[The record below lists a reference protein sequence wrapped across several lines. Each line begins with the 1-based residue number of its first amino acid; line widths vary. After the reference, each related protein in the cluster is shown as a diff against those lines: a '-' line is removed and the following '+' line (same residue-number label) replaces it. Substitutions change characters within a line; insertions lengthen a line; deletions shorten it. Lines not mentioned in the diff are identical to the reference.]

1 MEHFV
6 YCNTLYFSFTTVST
20 GTLPHT
26 CIFPQSSV
34 AFMMLPVTEVFTA
47 WPPSEASET
56 NSHLSQWLI
65 KFCELH
71 QRCYVLLCA
80 PMFGVD
86 EQKVLSALQ
95 QQYLDQNIHFL
106 PAHSSSECVDCMINI
121 ARVTCK
127 PLCLMIHERFQ
138 AVQEQF
144 TSEDSVFNIVNHI
157 GIGQHETHVLLDGCN
172 SVSVIA
178 QATVDDLL
186 DCSLDSSTAKQVQ
199 RFFHSKE

>member
-1 MEHFV
+1 MYIFP
-6 YCNTLYFSFTTVST
+6 SFTVVST

-34 AFMMLPVTEVFTA
+34 AFMMVPVTEVFTA

-56 NSHLSQWLI
+56 NSQLAQWLAR
-65 KFCELH
+65 FCELH

-80 PMFGVD
+80 PMFGID

-95 QQYLDQNIHFL
+95 QQHLNTNINFL

-127 PLCLMIHERFQ
+127 PLCSMIRERFQ
-138 AVQEQF
+138 AVQEQLI
-144 TSEDSVFNIVNHI
+144 SEDMVFNIVSHI
-157 GIGQHETHVLLDGCN
+157 GIGQHETHVLLDGCS
-172 SVSVIA
+172 SVSAIA

-186 DCSLDSSTAKQVQ
+186 DCSLDTFTAKQVQ
-199 RFFHSKE
+199 RLFHAKQ